1 MPQGE
6 GVNLPFELEGHYVT
20 ESGAGQSQAPINLL
34 EGEEHFHSHQPASC
48 HSTQPLQPDR
58 LDESIEPLTYLLD
71 RSSLYLR
78 FDHKFL
84 SM

>member
-1 MPQGE
+1 MSPSLVQGR
-6 GVNLPFELEGHYVT
+6 
-20 ESGAGQSQAPINLL
+20 ARAPINLL

-71 RSSLYLR
+71 RSSVYWR